1 MIFDSHAHY
10 NDSKFNEDRDQ
21 ILSSMTENGIGYI
34 MNAADSMESIKKIM
48 DLCEKFPFMYM
59 SIGVHPENT
68 ADMTED
74 DIELLKKYAE
84 YEKVKAIGEIGLD
97 YYWDDVER
105 DIQKKWFIRQIE
117 LANSLNLP
125 VIIHD
130 REAHGDTIDILKK
143 YLKTGGVLHCF
154 SGSREMAKEVL
165 DMGMYLAFGGTLTFK
180 NARKSREV
188 LEYVPLDRILV
199 ETDCP
204 YLAPEPNRGKRN
216 SSLYIPYILETM
228 AQIKGITKEEAE
240 EITYNNARK
249 CFNI

>member
-34 MNAADSMESIKKIM
+34 MNAADSMESVKKIM
-48 DLCEKFPFMYM
+48 ALCEKFPFMYM

-68 ADMTED
+68 AHMTED

-105 DIQKKWFIRQIE
+105 DIQKKWFIRQLE

-130 REAHGDTIDILKK
+130 REAHGDTVDILKNH
-143 YLKTGGVLHCF
+143 LKTGGVLHCF

-216 SSLYIPYILETM
+216 CSLYIPYILETM
-228 AQIKGITKEEAE
+228 AEIKGITKEEAE
-240 EITYNNARK
+240 EITYNNAKK